1 MPAWLG
7 LTRPHTNWMILN
19 FENILIPFQNDN
31 LKQEKEEKKRIC
43 NMKQFSNDGAFC
55 VVCDSFHVSV
65 IIGEWFSPGNH
76 PFASQ

>member
-31 LKQEKEEKKRIC
+31 LKQEKEKKTYMQYETIF
-43 NMKQFSNDGAFC
+43 Q
-55 VVCDSFHVSV
+55 
-65 IIGEWFSPGNH
+65 
-76 PFASQ
+76 